1 MRSPVAL
8 GFYPFGKEEL
18 EEQLKKY
25 LVSEKSVNALGVVVP
40 HAGYQFSGSVAGAAF
55 KAAKTDKRKFILL
68 GPNHTGYGSAVALSS
83 EEWKTPL
90 GTVKP
95 DKELINKLS
104 IKIDESGHR
113 YEHSLEVQLPF
124 LQALYKN
131 FTIAPV
137 CLANLPFNELKKLAE
152 TMAFE
157 DCFYVTS
164 SDFIHFGPAYGY
176 NPIGGSIE
184 DKLRW
189 VENRDRELAKMICNL
204 DAEQFYNS
212 VVENGY
218 TVCGFVPI
226 TLMMLIMKRLGVKKG
241 SLISYKTSY
250 DVHPEESFVSYV
262 SIVF

>member
-1 MRSPVAL
+1 MRPPVAL
-8 GFYPFGKEEL
+8 GFYPFRKEEL
-18 EEQLKKY
+18 EEQLRKY
-25 LVSEKSVNALGVVVP
+25 LVSDKSVNASGIVVP

-55 KAAKTDKRKFILL
+55 ATAKTDKRKFILL
-68 GPNHTGYGSAVALSS
+68 GPNHTGYGPAVALSS

-95 DKELINKLS
+95 DTELISRLS
-104 IKIDESGHR
+104 LKTDESGHR

-124 LQALYKN
+124 LQALYRQ
-131 FTIAPV
+131 FTILPV
-137 CLANLPFNELKKLAE
+137 CLANLPFSEIEKLSELLA
-152 TMAFE
+152 FK

-176 NPIGGSIE
+176 APVGGTIE

-189 VENRDRELAKMICNL
+189 VENRDKELANMICSL
-204 DAEQFYNS
+204 DAEQFYTS
-212 VVENGY
+212 VIENGY

-226 TLMMLIMKRLGVKKG
+226 TLMMLIMKRLGVRHG
-241 SLISYKTSY
+241 SMVSYKTSY
-250 DVHPEESFVSYV
+250 DVHPESSFVSYV